1 MSYLSKVF
9 EASEVANREAI
20 LRAVEQRGPF
30 ARVLDL
36 GCYDGR
42 HTAPLADAANA
53 RHVTGVEL
61 LPQHAERARAKQ
73 GLHVVEADLEDPLP
87 LPDGAFDL
95 VHANQVIEHLKH
107 TDTFLRECRRLC
119 APGGLV
125 VISTNN
131 LSSWHNIATLI
142 LGWQPM
148 PNHVSDEVHVG
159 NPMNLRADQPHADL
173 GQTHLRVFTGR
184 ALTELAAHH
193 GLDTIALQTSGY
205 YPLLPRPARVM
216 ARLDRRH
223 AAFLIGLFRPVERP
237 AGIAALPVAVPGA
250 EGQTAAA
257 SSR

>member
-9 EASEVANREAI
+9 EASEVENCEAI
-20 LRAVEQRGPF
+20 MRAVRKHGPF
-30 ARVLDL
+30 RRVVDL

-42 HTAPLADAANA
+42 YTTELAEAAQA
-53 RHVTGVEL
+53 TGVVGVEL
-61 LPQHAERARAKQ
+61 LPQHARNARAR
-73 GLHVVEADLEDPLP
+73 GVEVVEADLEDPLP

-125 VISTNN
+125 VVSTNN
-131 LSSWHNIATLI
+131 FSSWHNIATLI

-173 GQTHLRVFTGR
+173 GQTHLRIFTGR
-184 ALTELAAHH
+184 ALSELADHH
-193 GLDTIALQTSGY
+193 GLDQVEMRTSGY
-205 YPLLPRPARVM
+205 YPLLPRAARIMARV
-216 ARLDRRH
+216 DRRH
-223 AAFLIGLFRPVERP
+223 AAFLIGLFRPAERP
-237 AGIAALPVAVPGA
+237 TGLPGVAVAVPGA
-250 EGQTAAA
+250 AGQAAAA